1 MRDWWNKNLDYLPLG
16 ARWRG
21 KWQQGQVR
29 RMIREID
36 ERKLD
41 IEIAEKVFGYKVTIV
56 EFSDYDSVMES
67 YYPELAIKI
76 EHKAEEDDYQFDT
89 WIEEIHLPNYSTL
102 FVNSW
107 SKHLRYYNN
116 LQHLKLEKAKV
127 EEIEQNLEDS
137 SYEYELTDEEVE
149 IKEHY
154 HPDFHY
160 LFENLNDE
168 QIEALIKYAKQ

>member
-89 WIEEIHLPNYSTL
+89 WIEEIHLPNYSTDI
-102 FVNSW
+102 
-107 SKHLRYYNN
+107 KHAW
-116 LQHLKLEKAKV
+116 KIVEKM
-127 EEIEQNLEDS
+127 QSCCWL
-137 SYEYELTDEEVE
+137 VE
-149 IKEHY
+149 IGASRYKSVANTEV
-154 HPDFHY
+154 
-160 LFENLNDE
+160 DE
-168 QIEALIKYAKQ
+168 YDCNINHGGLLGNEIRAYRTGKSAPEAICNAALQAFNGK